1 MKTQEESGSVGAKL
15 VGQGGVG
22 SRWSES
28 GATAPTVSL
37 VQPITGPEAEPTL
50 TASRNERGEGV
61 CKMSEDLNNQ
71 LGPLNISRALH
82 PTARYGFFS
91 SARGLSSL

>member
-28 GATAPTVSL
+28 GVTAPTVSL
-37 VQPITGPEAEPTL
+37 VQPTTGPEAEPTL
-50 TASRNERGEGV
+50 T
-61 CKMSEDLNNQ
+61 LH
-71 LGPLNISRALH
+71 LGTSVGKACVKCLK
-82 PTARYGFFS
+82 T
-91 SARGLSSL
+91 